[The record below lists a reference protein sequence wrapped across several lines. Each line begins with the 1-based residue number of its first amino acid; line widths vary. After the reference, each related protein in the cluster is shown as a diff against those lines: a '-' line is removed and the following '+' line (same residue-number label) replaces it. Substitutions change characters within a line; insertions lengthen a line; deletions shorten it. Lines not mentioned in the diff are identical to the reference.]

1 MSILIKNVTNLVTCR
16 DLNGIPKSGGS
27 QSQIGL
33 LKNSNIF
40 LEGSKIKFVG
50 NAKNLSIYL
59 KSRKKKNFTE
69 IDGKNKTVMPVF
81 IDSHTHFVF
90 AGSRADEYEMRI
102 AGSNYLEIAK
112 AGGGIAST
120 VEAVRNASKTILKN
134 MGEKHL
140 ENFIKYGTTTVEGK
154 SGYGLDTDNEIKMLE
169 VINSLAAK
177 NNYDMDIVPTFLGAH
192 SIPKNVSK
200 EKYINTICYEMIP
213 MIAQSKLAKFID
225 VYCEKG
231 YYSPEESEKILST
244 GSKFGIIPK
253 IHTDQFNSIGGISVA
268 LKVNA
273 ISVDHLESLTTGD
286 IKRLQYKPIIATL
299 VPGASYFLDM
309 HYPPARE
316 IIENDIP
323 VALSTDFNPGSCNTE
338 NMQIIMSLAS
348 VKLKMTAEEILNAV
362 TINAAYALYM
372 QELIGSLEENKQ
384 ADILIFDFANY
395 RDLLY
400 HFGINQ
406 IEKVIKKGKIVV
418 DNK

>member
-69 IDGKNKTVMPVF
+69 IDGKNKTVMPGFV
-81 IDSHTHFVF
+81 DSHTHFVF

-309 HYPPARE
+309 QYPPARE
-316 IIENDIP
+316 IIENNIP

-338 NMQIIMSLAS
+338 NIQIIMSLAS

-372 QELIGSLEENKQ
+372 QELIGSIEENKQ